1 VEAYG
6 LAAVSLLSVALVCFG
21 SRLRGETSRYGK
33 PPRLLLLRLFFSP
46 HFCFHFIFIFIFVG
60 LIFSVFCWVFG
71 EGFSG
76 IYCLGFSCGFVFCD
90 GFRRRIYRG
99 VVLLGVMGFGEG
111 FLGLFFVMG
120 FGEGFVGFFFVLGFG
135 D

>member
-1 VEAYG
+1 MEAYR

-60 LIFSVFCWVFG
+60 LFFVMGLG
-71 EGFSG
+71 EGF
-76 IYCLGFSCGFVFCD
+76 I
-90 GFRRRIYRG
+90 RG

-111 FLGLFFVMG
+111 FC
-120 FGEGFVGFFFVLGFG
+120 GFVFCDGFWRGICGVFFL
-135 D
+135 